1 MLRRKWT
8 WYWPTKLSGSPQP
21 LALRSTSG
29 GGPGQRFGSLMSS
42 WISPAATAM
51 MKQLSA
57 ATAAQPRAFSQ
68 GRRRFPARVDV
79 ERRGSIS
86 RRV

>member
-29 GGPGQRFGSLMSS
+29 GGPGQRFGTLMSS
-42 WISPAATAM
+42 WISPAATAT

-68 GRRRFPARVDV
+68 ERRRFLAGTDFAR
-79 ERRGSIS
+79 RSSIS